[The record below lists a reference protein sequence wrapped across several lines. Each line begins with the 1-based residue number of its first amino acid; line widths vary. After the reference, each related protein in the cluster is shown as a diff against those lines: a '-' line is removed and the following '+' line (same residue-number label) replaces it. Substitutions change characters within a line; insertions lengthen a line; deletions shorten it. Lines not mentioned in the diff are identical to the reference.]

1 MALRETYLDG
11 IDGAHFDVLI
21 VGGGING
28 AVSAA
33 VLAARGAKVCLVE
46 RGDFAGFTSQESSN
60 LVWGGFKYLEN
71 YELLLVRKL
80 CMSRNRLIKAYPANV
95 TEIGFLAA
103 LDHTSP
109 FPPWLAAVG
118 STAYWAMGNFK
129 TKRPEFLSPEEIEER
144 EPVIDTSEVRGGIEY
159 RDAYLKDNDARFVFS
174 FVRGA
179 LDMGASCVNYVELCG
194 AERIDGTWHAKLAD
208 VEGGRQLACTAEVVV
223 NAAGPFV
230 DDINGPWGLR
240 TEHRVVYSK
249 GIHLVVPRV
258 TEAERVLAFFDD
270 TQRLFYVIP
279 MGNRSVIGTTD
290 TRVDSPE
297 SFVTAEDRE
306 FLLAQINERLDLANP
321 LVADDVISER
331 CGVRPLVVENDG
343 DDKKNVDWT
352 SLSRKHEIEADD
364 DLNVITIFGGKL
376 TDCLNVGEEV
386 ALCIGALGIPLERD
400 RKDWYGEPG
409 RDSRKAFYKQA
420 EGMDLDGL
428 RVRPGLEKLSD
439 RLWRRYGR
447 RAFPMLEAIRED
459 PSMGE
464 DILESTDYLRVELH
478 LAAQSEMIIKLDD
491 FLRRRSKIAMVVGD
505 AVVSESDGLRE
516 VAEILF
522 GEQADEKLIEY
533 FGKMPPGAM
542 VSA

>member
-11 IDGAHFDVLI
+11 MDGAHFDVLI

-33 VLAARGAKVCLVE
+33 VLAARGAKVALVE

-80 CMSRNRLIKAYPANV
+80 CMSRNRLIKAYPSNV

-103 LDHTSP
+103 LDHSSP

-159 RDAYLKDNDARFVFS
+159 RDAYLKDNDARFVFR
-174 FVRGA
+174 FIRGA

-194 AERIDGTWHAKLAD
+194 AERIDGTWHANLTD
-208 VEGGRQLACTAEVVV
+208 LEGGRHLSCTAEVVI

-297 SFVTAEDRE
+297 SFVTDEDRE
-306 FLLAQINERLDLANP
+306 LATRHLKNDYPVFEKAHDFLDQTLQRAFH
-321 LVADDVISER
+321 SE
-331 CGVRPLVVENDG
+331 D
-343 DDKKNVDWT
+343 
-352 SLSRKHEIEADD
+352 
-364 DLNVITIFGGKL
+364 
-376 TDCLNVGEEV
+376 
-386 ALCIGALGIPLERD
+386 D
-400 RKDWYGEPG
+400 RKSALAEFKDRCSRRYHNFYPPVAKGEPVPPLG
-409 RDSRKAFYKQA
+409 STPPPK
-420 EGMDLDGL
+420 
-428 RVRPGLEKLSD
+428 
-439 RLWRRYGR
+439 
-447 RAFPMLEAIRED
+447 
-459 PSMGE
+459 PSS
-464 DILESTDYLRVELH
+464 STIQT
-478 LAAQSEMIIKLDD
+478 AT
-491 FLRRRSKIAMVVGD
+491 VVGD
-505 AVVSESDGLRE
+505 LNDRHRDFFWPWLLLLMAISFRPRYFTLRE
-516 VAEILF
+516 ST
-522 GEQADEKLIEY
+522 
-533 FGKMPPGAM
+533 GAKSFFSKGLA
-542 VSA
+542 SA